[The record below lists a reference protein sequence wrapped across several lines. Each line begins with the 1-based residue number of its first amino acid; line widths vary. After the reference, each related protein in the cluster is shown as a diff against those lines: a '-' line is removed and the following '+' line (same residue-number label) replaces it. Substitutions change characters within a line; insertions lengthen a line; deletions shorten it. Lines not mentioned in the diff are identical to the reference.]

1 MLFVI
6 ASYELRQVNHTQC
19 ALNGLYFNPVSVVC
33 EFCVK
38 MHFSQIIPQSFMDEY
53 QLLIRDC
60 DRHWYHSTGVEPTSS
75 SGFFGG
81 GRSSTPF
88 SFSSCS

>member
-1 MLFVI
+1 MHFVI

-60 DRHWYHSTGVEPTSS
+60 DRHWYHSTGHA
-75 SGFFGG
+75 FFGG

-88 SFSSCS
+88 RFSSCS